1 MKLKTASKI
10 QLWVNIILFVITLP
24 ISTILLVLRI
34 LEKPFDWLIGQITNA
49 LFWIGN
55 KLMLLSDE
63 AKNGEIKNDYCLRNY
78 TARLA
83 YKVLEEEKKRNNDG

>member
-24 ISTILLVLRI
+24 ISAILLVLMI
-34 LEKPFDWLIGQITNA
+34 LEKPFDWLIDQKTNA

-83 YKVLEEEKKRNNDG
+83 YYLLEEEKKRNNNG

>member
-10 QLWVNIILFVITLP
+10 QFWVNIILFVITLP
-24 ISTILLVLRI
+24 ISAILLVLMI
-34 LEKPFDWLIGQITNA
+34 LEKPLDWLIGQKTNA

-63 AKNGEIKNDYCLRNY
+63 VKNGEIKNDYCLRNY
-78 TARLA
+78 TARVA
-83 YKVLEEEKKRNNDG
+83 YYLLERERNNNG